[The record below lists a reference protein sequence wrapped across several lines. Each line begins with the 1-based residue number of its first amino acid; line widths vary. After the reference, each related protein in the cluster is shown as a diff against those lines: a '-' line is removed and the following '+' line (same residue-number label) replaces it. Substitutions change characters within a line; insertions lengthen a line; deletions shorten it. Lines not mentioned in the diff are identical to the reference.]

1 MGATAKRNPD
11 RATGGPPTTDSIQSG
26 TTAWTATEH
35 KLNPEAAGLVLLTL
49 ALLFNAILLAPEIR
63 IERVPV
69 DDMKI
74 EVSR

>member
-1 MGATAKRNPD
+1 M
-11 RATGGPPTTDSIQSG
+11 
-26 TTAWTATEH
+26 
-35 KLNPEAAGLVLLTL
+35 VLLAL
-49 ALLFNAILLAPEIR
+49 ALLFDAILLAPEIR